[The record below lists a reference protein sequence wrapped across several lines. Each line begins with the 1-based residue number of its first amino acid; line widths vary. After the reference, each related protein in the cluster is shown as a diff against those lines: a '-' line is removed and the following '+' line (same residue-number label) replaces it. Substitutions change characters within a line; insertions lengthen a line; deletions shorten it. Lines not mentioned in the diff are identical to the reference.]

1 MAGGGLTLAVGH
13 AASEARAAEL
23 QTEKRAQVGNLG
35 VNSFSGLSRVN
46 QQRLGWTAGKPEYYY
61 E

>member
-46 QQRLGWTAGKPEYYY
+46 QQRLG
-61 E
+61 